1 MPKGK
6 SASNQQFKG
15 LCVCKPPFLEGTSN
29 PNQNSWSL
37 SKQPGLR
44 RNLLGGVFCRSISL
58 EKILDAMDGYLCRS
72 LQRILVK
79 TCIYIYICIHRVYI
93 YLQQIHIVYIRL
105 EIAIPYSWFMF
116 YSIVLSSIYLFFIAV
131 VLSLSMLICL
141 FNHLFSIIWIHGRIF
156 PSLLHMPSLHSS
168 LWLQCVTRLE

>member
-15 LCVCKPPFLEGTSN
+15 LCVCKPPFLEGTGN

-58 EKILDAMDGYLCRS
+58 AKILDVMDGYLCRS
-72 LQRILVK
+72 LQKILVK
-79 TCIYIYICIHRVYI
+79 TYIYIYVYTVYIYI
-93 YLQQIHIVYIRL
+93 YLQQIHMQYIRL
-105 EIAIPYSWFMF
+105 KIAIPYSWFMF
-116 YSIVLSSIYLFFIAV
+116 YSIVLSIYLIFIAL